1 MKRLWLCADDYGMAP
16 GVNRGIREL
25 LAGGRINATSVMVV
39 SPNFSM
45 AQADALVSA
54 CAGRNAAIGL
64 HFTLTAPF
72 RPLATSRHARD
83 GTFLDLRRTF
93 AAGLLRR
100 LDAAVLQAEAETQLE
115 TFQKAFG
122 RPPDFVDGHQHVHLL
137 PQVADVLLA
146 VIKAAAPRAVVRQC
160 GQATSLRRRLGDPKG
175 LFLDLLSRRLS
186 AVCAAAGLSTN
197 PAFAGTYSFHADADY
212 PALFPSFLDN
222 MPDAGL
228 VMCHPGFVDAQLR
241 GLDDLTDL
249 RERELLF
256 FAGEEFPRLLARA
269 GFALA

>member
-72 RPLATSRHARD
+72 RPLAAGRHATRD
-83 GTFLDLRRTF
+83 GTFLDLRWTF

-100 LDAAVLQAEAETQLE
+100 LDTEALQAEAVAQLE
-115 TFQKAFG
+115 TFQKVFG

-146 VIKAAAPRAVVRQC
+146 VTKAQAPRAVVRQC
-160 GQATSLRRRLGDPKG
+160 GQTTSLRRRLSDPRAC
-175 LFLDLLSRRLS
+175 S
-186 AVCAAAGLSTN
+186 ST
-197 PAFAGTYSFHADADY
+197 
-212 PALFPSFLDN
+212 
-222 MPDAGL
+222 
-228 VMCHPGFVDAQLR
+228 C
-241 GLDDLTDL
+241 
-249 RERELLF
+249 
-256 FAGEEFPRLLARA
+256 
-269 GFALA
+269 